1 MIFTNT
7 TSINSKLDRAMI
19 SDMQMRGQ
27 VGGQAYED
35 VGGQVDWQVYVQTYS
50 LKYEIIQEIKR

>member
-1 MIFTNT
+1 
-7 TSINSKLDRAMI
+7 MI

-50 LKYEIIQEIKR
+50 LKYKIIQEIKR

>member
-35 VGGQVDWQVYVQTYS
+35 VGNQVDWQVFYQFNPHRY
-50 LKYEIIQEIKR
+50 KIEQEIKK